1 MCRSLPG
8 STQLDRSTHTWT
20 RFTVVK
26 FFFGTRWLAAVGNPD
41 KKRRKAHLRTQR
53 MRRFRRWSERRVR
66 KPTKKKA
73 ETSSPKHHK
82 GFFAAAYIMLFHRHV
97 DEVTWKAQAHSQ
109 VAVTRTME
117 HRRQSNK
124 KGSPT
129 FPHLHVSERTEPRVS
144 QLNGDHATESGLTT
158 QVLLLKSLESNGDR
172 RNYLSSWEENVERRL
187 TVVSEG
193 PARAE
198 TRRSRILDNQAICLW
213 IGPLRWAYLASSSAS
228 VHASHSFA
236 RFPQLARE

>member
-1 MCRSLPG
+1 M
-8 STQLDRSTHTWT
+8 
-20 RFTVVK
+20 
-26 FFFGTRWLAAVGNPD
+26 
-41 KKRRKAHLRTQR
+41 
-53 MRRFRRWSERRVR
+53 
-66 KPTKKKA
+66 
-73 ETSSPKHHK
+73 PKHHK
-82 GFFAAAYIMLFHRHV
+82 GFFAAAYMLFHRHV
-97 DEVTWKAQAHSQ
+97 DEVTWKAHSQ

-129 FPHLHVSERTEPRVS
+129 FLQLHVSERREPRVS

-158 QVLLLKSLESNGDR
+158 QVPLLKSLESNGDR

-187 TVVSEG
+187 AVVSEG

-198 TRRSRILDNQAICLW
+198 TRRSRILDIQAICLC

-228 VHASHSFA
+228 VRASLSSHRPGSGCQPRLDSLHARLPSISECSAANTADKVRTNDTHYCFIDID
-236 RFPQLARE
+236 